1 MPTFGIRTKINW
13 KLERQAARRKFGYKG
28 NLLSGRRPS
37 WEVVL
42 HAFPMGT
49 FSINVTGSFLIGVLM
64 VFLVNRPS
72 INTNW
77 RLFLVT
83 GY

>member
-49 FSINVTGSFLIGVLM
+49 FSINVTG
-64 VFLVNRPS
+64 
-72 INTNW
+72 
-77 RLFLVT
+77 
-83 GY
+83 Y